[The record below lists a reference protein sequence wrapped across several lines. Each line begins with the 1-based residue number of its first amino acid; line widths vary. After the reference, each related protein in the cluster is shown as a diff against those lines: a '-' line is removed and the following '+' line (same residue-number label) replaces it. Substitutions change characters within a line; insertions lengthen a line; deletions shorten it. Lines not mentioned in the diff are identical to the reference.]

1 MWNMYWFPRAHN
13 EKGNNLE
20 TLEVF
25 VDHVIYRNES
35 NGYCVL
41 SADYEEEEL
50 IVTGIFQGDV
60 QGAMLRVTGKM
71 EYNANYGEQF
81 KMQQYEIIEPTDAES
96 IRRYL
101 GSGAIKGIGESLAG
115 RIVKRFGDDSLRII
129 EEEPERLAEVKGI
142 SLRKAQEIA
151 EQVEEKKDVRGAL
164 MFLQKYGIGN
174 TLAVRIYKTY
184 GMRMYGI
191 LQENPYQ
198 MAEDID
204 GVGFRMADA
213 IAEKIGIRT
222 DSDYRIRSGI
232 LYMLSQSMA
241 EGNLYLPKEE
251 LIHQTAELLRVPQDA
266 IEPHIANLMMDKKLV
281 IKENCIYSMA
291 AYYAENNVAA
301 MLLSLRSLPEK
312 TEEDAVERELLHLES
327 SDNLQLD
334 PLQRRA
340 VIQSVQ
346 NGVFL
351 LTGGPGTGKTTTIN
365 MMIRYFLANGKNLA
379 LTAPTG
385 RAAKRMT
392 EATGYEAKT
401 IHRLLEL
408 NGMPEGEQEGRT
420 VHFDRNSENPLE
432 ADVIIIDEMSMVDIA
447 LMHSLLLAVTAGT
460 RLILVGDE
468 NQLPSV
474 GPGNVLRDIIRSRC
488 FSVVE
493 LKKIFRQASESD
505 IVVNAHKIN
514 HGEQVTINNKSR
526 DFFFLKRYDAD
537 IIIRVVIALIQ
548 EKLPRYVDAKPYEIQ
563 VLTPMRK
570 GLLGVERLNQILQ
583 RYLNPPDDKKKEKE
597 IGQRLFREGD
607 KVMQVKNNYQL
618 EWEILGRY
626 KIPVDKGVGV
636 FNGDTGIM
644 EEINEFAETATVQF
658 EDGRR
663 AEYSFKQLEELELAY
678 AVTIHK
684 SQGSEYPAVV
694 IPLLSGPKL
703 LLNRNLLYTAVTRAR
718 KCVTVVGSEN
728 TFAEMIRNEKQQQ
741 RYSSLD
747 RRIREMYETENQEG
761 TIGEKGLS

>member
-266 IEPHIANLMMDKKLV
+266 IEPHIANLMMDTMLWPLQKPEDSV
-281 IKENCIYSMA
+281 IVSIFTPCEMMQEVGLHPYNVEGFSCYLSASKAERA
-291 AYYAENNVAA
+291 FLQQAENTGISETLCSYHKTFLGAA
-301 MLLSLRSLPEK
+301 QKGLLPKPKCIVYTNL
-312 TEEDAVERELLHLES
+312 TCDA
-327 SDNLQLD
+327 N
-334 PLQRRA
+334 
-340 VIQSVQ
+340 
-346 NGVFL
+346 L
-351 LTGGPGTGKTTTIN
+351 LTFRTLADFYQVPVFAIDVPWNQTTENVQYVADQLKDLKIFLEKNTGKTISEDRLKERLACSKRTLEN
-365 MMIRYFLANGKNLA
+365 YKKYQQMRADRYVPSDLVTPLYAGMTNNILLG
-379 LTAPTG
+379 TAEEEKYTQMLLEDIKKAP
-385 RAAKRMT
+385 AAKGKHIYWMHTIPFWSDAVRQELCFSEKAQIVGCELAETCEPDFDPENPFEAMAERMV
-392 EATGYEAKT
+392 Y
-401 IHRLLEL
+401 HSL
-408 NGMPEGEQEGRT
+408 NGSALRRIEAGIRHAKQAGADGAVWFGHWGCKHTLGAAQLAKKKFEEAGLPLLILDGDGCDRSHGGEGQT
-420 VHFDRNSENPLE
+420 S
-432 ADVIIIDEMSMVDIA
+432 
-447 LMHSLLLAVTAGT
+447 T
-460 RLILVGDE
+460 RLGAFLEMLGGAE
-468 NQLPSV
+468 N
-474 GPGNVLRDIIRSRC
+474 
-488 FSVVE
+488 E
-493 LKKIFRQASESD
+493 
-505 IVVNAHKIN
+505 
-514 HGEQVTINNKSR
+514 
-526 DFFFLKRYDAD
+526 
-537 IIIRVVIALIQ
+537 
-548 EKLPRYVDAKPYEIQ
+548 
-563 VLTPMRK
+563 
-570 GLLGVERLNQILQ
+570 
-583 RYLNPPDDKKKEKE
+583 
-597 IGQRLFREGD
+597 
-607 KVMQVKNNYQL
+607 
-618 EWEILGRY
+618 
-626 KIPVDKGVGV
+626 
-636 FNGDTGIM
+636 
-644 EEINEFAETATVQF
+644 
-658 EDGRR
+658 
-663 AEYSFKQLEELELAY
+663 
-678 AVTIHK
+678 
-684 SQGSEYPAVV
+684 
-694 IPLLSGPKL
+694 
-703 LLNRNLLYTAVTRAR
+703 
-718 KCVTVVGSEN
+718 
-728 TFAEMIRNEKQQQ
+728 
-741 RYSSLD
+741 
-747 RRIREMYETENQEG
+747 
-761 TIGEKGLS
+761 